1 MCARAR
7 NFARADESGGPLQVL
22 SRKKLQNRNRQYF
35 SYSSKSSNEQI
46 SIKETIFLFLNLIMS
61 DLRNKF
67 CAESKIHDTGGQ
79 KMSYV
84 GKFVSMISFL
94 NQNFT
99 VLRLCL
105 PNFWIFRR
113 PGLE

>member
-1 MCARAR
+1 ML
-7 NFARADESGGPLQVL
+7 DL
-22 SRKKLQNRNRQYF
+22 RKKL
-35 SYSSKSSNEQI
+35 
-46 SIKETIFLFLNLIMS
+46 
-61 DLRNKF
+61 
-67 CAESKIHDTGGQ
+67 CAESKIREAK